1 MSQSETGD
9 WKVKDEDKIPD
20 EQNVDNYRS
29 WMISKWEPSRSF
41 SLFLSMFENVHN
53 KKFKEEKIMPS

>member
-29 WMISKWEPSRSF
+29 RMISKWEPSKSF